1 MICYDT
7 IEDIQS
13 FLTHTHTLSNLYDLC
28 FQISMNQ
35 KRKNPTFGSSY
46 NPQDMKGKLAET
58 HTEIIVDLTLPQGST
73 HGEFMNP

>member
-1 MICYDT
+1 
-7 IEDIQS
+7 
-13 FLTHTHTLSNLYDLC
+13 
-28 FQISMNQ
+28 MNQ
-35 KRKNPTFGSSY
+35 KHKNPTFGSSY